1 MEFCRPMLRER
12 NEMFVT
18 RKNSLRAPL
27 AALAAAML
35 FGCGAQ
41 MAGPT
46 WYESPPGLTG
56 ATGATVTMSDNQA
69 GGKVPD
75 GDTRVVTVDG
85 QPVDPMA
92 FDKVVLPPGPHTLGV
107 KYNGAAAIATVPI
120 SATLQAGD
128 SYEVKGARTGPCDAE
143 LWLQQQGSDQASTA
157 RLATHL
163 TAKPS
168 AYGTSVFAV
177 ACN

>member
-1 MEFCRPMLRER
+1 MSM
-12 NEMFVT
+12 T

-27 AALAAAML
+27 FALTAAML

-41 MAGPT
+41 MGGPA

-85 QPVDPMA
+85 QTVSPTD

-107 KYNGAAAIATVPI
+107 KYNGATAIATIPI

-128 SYEVKGARTGPCDAE
+128 TYEVKGVRTGPCDAE
-143 LWLQQQGSDQASTA
+143 LWLQQQGVDQTATA

>member
-1 MEFCRPMLRER
+1 MGFYRARLRER
-12 NEMFVT
+12 NEMSGT
-18 RKNSLRAPL
+18 RKKSLRAPL
-27 AALAAAML
+27 CALAIATL
-35 FGCGAQ
+35 WGCGAQ
-41 MAGPT
+41 MGAPA
-46 WYESPPGLTG
+46 WYESPPGLNG
-56 ATGATVTMSDNQA
+56 ANGATVSMSDNQA

-85 QPVDPMA
+85 QTVSPTEW
-92 FDKVVLPPGPHTLGV
+92 DKIVLPPGTHTLGV
-107 KYNGAAAIATVPI
+107 KYNGVAAIATVPI

-128 SYEVKGARTGPCDAE
+128 NYQVKGVRTGPCDAE
-143 LWLQQQGSDQASTA
+143 LWLEERGADQAPA
-157 RLATHL
+157 AKLATHL